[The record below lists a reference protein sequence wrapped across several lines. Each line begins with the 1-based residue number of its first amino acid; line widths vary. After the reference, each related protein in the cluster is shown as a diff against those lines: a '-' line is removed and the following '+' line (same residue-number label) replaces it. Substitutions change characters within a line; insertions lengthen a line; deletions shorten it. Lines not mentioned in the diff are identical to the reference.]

1 MVSKGFVGFLLLL
14 AFHVLP
20 ISALAAVA
28 VAVDQAA
35 YKFGY
40 FHSKS
45 TLDEAK
51 RCAVANCNKSGGR
64 NCLITDIGTKGG
76 DSAIAAGSG
85 QLSTFLASYEDE
97 SMVGARAMWDC
108 QQKATGCALEDV
120 QSGQCKKPSSCKIVA
135 KWTEPEEGGAA
146 PAQAQAPPPPAPP
159 TVSATHETH
168 GTPVAP
174 SPAKALILKGN
185 ELFHEK
191 RFDAALVVY
200 TLATDADPK
209 LDGAWYNRGLA
220 RVNMGAAN
228 YAAARDDFSKAIS
241 LNAKNDR
248 ALFHRAMLNKI
259 AGQQQ
264 AYLADI
270 KRAAE
275 LGNEGAKTYLSKASE
290 RVSAAPTPQKAAPTV
305 DAEVQRR
312 GKVIDPKGQGLNQ
325 AQIDAMEMQRRLM
338 WNSTGAGM
346 IYR

>member
-1 MVSKGFVGFLLLL
+1 MTSKGFVSFLLLAALHLLPASVL
-14 AFHVLP
+14 AN
-20 ISALAAVA
+20 SA
-28 VAVDQAA
+28 VAVDQAEHR
-35 YKFGY
+35 FGY
-40 FHSKS
+40 CHSKS

-51 RCAVANCNKSGGR
+51 RCAIANCNKSGGR
-64 NCLITDIGTKGG
+64 NCLIMDIGTKGG
-76 DSAIAAGSG
+76 NSAIAAGGG
-85 QLSTFLASYEDE
+85 QLGSFLASYEDE
-97 SMVGARAMWDC
+97 DMVGARAMWDC
-108 QQKATGCALEDV
+108 QQKATGCAFEDV

-135 KWTEPEEGGAA
+135 KWKEPEEGGAA
-146 PAQAQAPPPPAPP
+146 PAQAQAPARSAPP
-159 TVSATHETH
+159 SATHET
-168 GTPVAP
+168 PAAP

-191 RFDAALVVY
+191 RFDAALAVY
-200 TLATDADPK
+200 TLATEADPK

-220 RVNMGAAN
+220 RVNMGSASF
-228 YAAARDDFSKAIS
+228 AAARDDFSKAIS
-241 LNAKNDR
+241 LNPKNDR

-275 LGNEGAKTYLSKASE
+275 LGNENAKTYLSKASE
-290 RVSAAPTPQKAAPTV
+290 RVSAAPPPQNTASTV
-305 DAEVQRR
+305 DAEAQRR